1 MIAAWLIGLPAVVVP
16 AAVLARLAA
25 RQRQRGA
32 LVLAV
37 MGGLILAGAT
47 VLLMLT
53 LTGNPAS
60 AASLSA
66 GSP

>member
-1 MIAAWLIGLPAVVVP
+1 MAAWLIALPVIVVP
-16 AAVLARLAA
+16 AAMLARLAA
-25 RQRQRGA
+25 LRRQRGA

-37 MGGLILAGAT
+37 TGGLILAGAT

-60 AASLSA
+60 AASLA